1 MSDRARTDRDERAA
15 GIAGAAAGAAAGA
28 GAGARGR
35 AAVPAGVEGSVRLLR
50 LGVAGLLAL
59 CVAVFL
65 TVSLF
70 VMRSSDTTIDG
81 VSGGFMEQMSAQ
93 IRLNFQSEIRLYRS
107 ELESVSLSAEIDEQ
121 ATDAERRAVFVD
133 EAERRGFRYVAIL
146 DGDDT
151 SVLMGPELA
160 LDERK
165 AFVHD
170 TLAGD
175 AAVTVGISDDG
186 QTMIVLAEPLL
197 RADGSG
203 ERDGDRVLVAGVPL
217 TETVE
222 ALSLDVSA
230 TEVYTHII
238 RADGSFILNSNRSLH
253 YDSYLELLRVNEGQP
268 GVAYDITADRLKTI
282 MDAGDSVFYVSN
294 VNGERYASYLAPLE
308 GTSWFI
314 VSVLPFRVLHDPIDA
329 LAWNLFAA
337 AAIGC
342 VFILVVLAFVLT
354 RYLKLLRAQMDALAE
369 AREQADAASRAKS
382 EFLSNMSHDIR
393 TPMNAIVGMTK
404 IARDDP
410 SDEAT
415 VRRCLDTIST
425 SSAHLLGLIND
436 VLDMS
441 RIESGRLEF
450 SFEPARLTDIV
461 RAAEGV
467 IRPQTDARGQRFEVD
482 VRDVV
487 CDTVL
492 VDRTR
497 LGQVLINL
505 LSNAVKFTSD
515 GGCVTLAV
523 EQEGDG
529 AAVGFGAATGDG
541 AVPGAGAVAGAG
553 ALVRTRLTVRD
564 TGIGMSEEF
573 QRKVF
578 DSFEREDRARVHKT
592 EGTGLGMAIVKRI
605 VDGMGGTIEVSSR
618 VGEGTC
624 FTVVLDLACAPDAE
638 AHEASAGEVSLD
650 GLRVLLVEDNDINGE
665 IACELLGGCGLE
677 VIWVQDGRGAVDAFA
692 ASEPGAFAA
701 ILMDIRMPVMGG
713 YDAARAIRALDRDDA
728 ARVPIIA
735 MTADA
740 FAEDIA
746 RARECGMDA
755 HVAKP
760 IDLDELLTTL
770 RRCLAKGGRP

>member
-1 MSDRARTDRDERAA
+1 MSGRARRHRD
-15 GIAGAAAGAAAGA
+15 GGAAVLHEAP
-28 GAGARGR
+28 RPDGR
-35 AAVPAGVEGSVRLLR
+35 ARSGASAGPEGSVRLLR
-50 LGVAGLLAL
+50 WCVVGLLAL
-59 CVAVFL
+59 CAAVFL
-65 TVSLF
+65 AVTLF
-70 VMRSSDTTIDG
+70 VMRSSDTTIDEI
-81 VSGGFMEQMSAQ
+81 SGGFMEQMSAQ
-93 IRLNFQSEIRLYRS
+93 IRLNFQSEVRLYRS
-107 ELESVSLSAEIDEQ
+107 KLESVLLSVECDGG
-121 ATDAERRAVFVD
+121 ATGAERRAACVD
-133 EAERRGFRYVAIL
+133 EAKQRGFRYVAIL
-146 DGDDT
+146 DGDET
-151 SVLMGPELA
+151 SVLMGPDLA
-160 LDERK
+160 LDGRDD
-165 AFVHD
+165 FVRD
-170 TLAGD
+170 TLTGD
-175 AAVTVGISDDG
+175 DVVTVGISDAG
-186 QTMIVLAEPLL
+186 ETMIVLSRSLP
-197 RADGSG
+197 RADGSDESG
-203 ERDGDRVLVAGVPL
+203 GNRVLVAGVPIA
-217 TETVE
+217 EAVE
-222 ALSLDVSA
+222 ALSLDVST

-238 RADGSFILNSNRSLH
+238 RADGSFILNNNSSLH
-253 YDSYLELLRVNEGQP
+253 NDSYLELLRLNEGRP
-268 GVAYDITADRLKTI
+268 GIAYDITADRLKAI
-282 MDAGDSVFYVSN
+282 MDAGDCAFYVSN
-294 VNGERYASYLAPLE
+294 INGERYASYLAPLE
-308 GTSWFI
+308 GTNWFI
-314 VSVLPFRVLHDPIDA
+314 VSVLPFRVLHDPIEA

-337 AAIGC
+337 GAVGC
-342 VFILVVLAFVLT
+342 ALILVALAFVLT
-354 RYLKLLRAQMDALAE
+354 RYLRVLNAQMDALAE

-393 TPMNAIVGMTK
+393 TPMNAIVGMTR
-404 IARDDP
+404 IARDE
-410 SDEAT
+410 SADEAT

-450 SFEPARLTDIV
+450 VLEPARLTDIV

-467 IRPQTDARGQRFEVD
+467 IRPQADARGQDFKVELCGVA
-482 VRDVV
+482 
-487 CDTVL
+487 CDAVL

-505 LSNAVKFTSD
+505 LSNAVKFTPV
-515 GGCVTLAV
+515 GGSVSLAV
-523 EQEGDG
+523 EQRSCMEGTG
-529 AAVGFGAATGDG
+529 TGDETG
-541 AVPGAGAVAGAG
+541 QCGEGPRIGPGD
-553 ALVRTRLTVRD
+553 LVRTRLIVRD

-605 VDGMGGTIEVSSR
+605 VDGMGGTIEVQSR
-618 VGEGTC
+618 EGEGTC

-638 AHEASAGEVSLD
+638 AHEVSADEVSLD

-665 IACELLGGCGLE
+665 IACELLDGCGLE
-677 VIWVQDGRGAVDAFA
+677 VTWVQDGRGAVDAFA

-770 RRCLAKGGRP
+770 RRCLAKGGLP

>member
-1 MSDRARTDRDERAA
+1 MSDQVRMDRDERGA
-15 GIAGAAAGAAAGA
+15 GAAGAAAGAAPGA
-28 GAGARGR
+28 GAATGVGA
-35 AAVPAGVEGSVRLLR
+35 EGSVRQLR

-59 CVAVFL
+59 CVVVFL

-107 ELESVSLSAEIDEQ
+107 ELESVSLSAEIDEH

-160 LDERK
+160 LDERE
-165 AFVHD
+165 AFVSD

-175 AAVTVGISDDG
+175 DTVTAGLSDDG

-203 ERDGDRVLVAGVPL
+203 ERDGNRVLVAGVPL
-217 TETVE
+217 TKAVE

-238 RADGSFILNSNRSLH
+238 RADGSFILNSNRDLH
-253 YDSYLELLRVNEGQP
+253 YDSYLELLRVNEGRP
-268 GVAYDITADRLKTI
+268 GVVYDITADRLKTI

-294 VNGERYASYLAPLE
+294 VNGEHYASYLAPLE

-314 VSVLPFRVLHDPIDA
+314 VSVLPFRVLHDPIDS

-342 VFILVVLAFVLT
+342 AFILVVLAFVLT
-354 RYLKLLRAQMDALAE
+354 RYLKLLRTQMDALAE

-467 IRPQTDARGQRFEVD
+467 IRPQADARGQRFEVD
-482 VRDVV
+482 VHDIV

-505 LSNAVKFTSD
+505 LSNAVKFTPD

-523 EQEGDG
+523 EQEDSGV
-529 AAVGFGAATGDG
+529 AAD
-541 AVPGAGAVAGAG
+541 AG

-605 VDGMGGTIEVSSR
+605 VDGMDGTIEVSSR

-665 IACELLGGCGLE
+665 IACELLDDCGLE
-677 VIWVQDGRGAVDAFA
+677 VTWVQDGRGAVDAFA

>member
-1 MSDRARTDRDERAA
+1 MSDQVRMDRDERAA
-15 GIAGAAAGAAAGA
+15 GVAGAAAGAAPGA
-28 GAGARGR
+28 GAARSGATG
-35 AAVPAGVEGSVRLLR
+35 AGAEGSVRLLR
-50 LGVAGLLAL
+50 WGVAGLLAL
-59 CVAVFL
+59 CVSVFL

-107 ELESVSLSAEIDEQ
+107 ELESVSLSVEIDEQ
-121 ATDAERRAVFVD
+121 AGDAERRAVFVD

-146 DGDDT
+146 DGGDT

-160 LDERK
+160 LDERE
-165 AFVHD
+165 AFVRD

-175 AAVTVGISDDG
+175 DTVTAGLSDDG

-197 RADGSG
+197 RSDGSG
-203 ERDGDRVLVAGVPL
+203 ERDGERVLVAGVPL
-217 TETVE
+217 TEAVE
-222 ALSLDVSA
+222 ALSLDAST

-238 RADGSFILNSNRSLH
+238 RADGSFILNSNRDLH
-253 YDSYLELLRVNEGQP
+253 YDSYLELLRVNEGRP
-268 GVAYDITADRLKTI
+268 GVVYDITADRLKTI

-314 VSVLPFRVLHDPIDA
+314 VSVLPFRVLHDPIDS

-342 VFILVVLAFVLT
+342 LFILVVLAFVLT

-450 SFEPARLTDIV
+450 SFEPTRLTDIV

-467 IRPQTDARGQRFEVD
+467 IRPQADARGQRFEVD
-482 VRDVV
+482 VRSIV

-505 LSNAVKFTSD
+505 LSNAVKFTPD

-523 EQEGDG
+523 EQEGDEV
-529 AAVGFGAATGDG
+529 AAGDG
-541 AVPGAGAVAGAG
+541 AAEGAGTAAEPGT
-553 ALVRTRLTVRD
+553 LVRTRLTVRD
-564 TGIGMSEEF
+564 AGIGMSEEF

-605 VDGMGGTIEVSSR
+605 VDGMGGTIEVNSR

-624 FTVVLDLACAPDAE
+624 FTVVLDLACAPDAD
-638 AHEASAGEVSLD
+638 AREASIGEVSLD
-650 GLRVLLVEDNDINGE
+650 GLRVLLAEDNDINGE

-677 VIWVQDGRGAVDAFA
+677 VTWVQDGRGAVDAFS

-760 IDLDELLTTL
+760 IDLSELLATL